1 MAPGLDAR
9 AEAATTPVAPLHRA
23 LGITDEELAAIRVKL
38 GRAPNDLE
46 LAMFSVMWS
55 EHCSYKSSRPLLRT
69 LPTSGE
75 GVVAGPG
82 ENAGVIDIGDGLGV
96 AFKIESHNHPSAV
109 EPYQGA
115 ATGVGGI
122 LRDIFTMGAR
132 PIAVLDALR
141 FGDPADP
148 RTRHLVDGVVRGV
161 GGYGNC
167 VGVPTVGGELVF
179 DPSYGGNPLV
189 NVMAIGLLPLER
201 LTLAS
206 APGPG
211 NLVVLFGSTTGRD
224 GIGGASVLASATF
237 TDDETSDRG
246 PAGASPRS
254 SVGLSSKRPSVQV
267 GDPFAE
273 KLLIEASLEL
283 IEGGLVV
290 GLQDLGAGGITCA
303 TSELADRGG
312 TGMLVDLDA
321 IPRREPGMAPFEVM
335 ISESQERMCAIVQPG
350 RLAAVEAVCTR
361 WGLPAAVIGRVTDD
375 GDIAIVEG
383 GLTAAGRPGPAAQ
396 EIARI
401 PARALT
407 SDAIVHDRL
416 AAPPARRREA
426 PAPGP
431 AEAAPSSSEGLP
443 ERGMDPGAVLLALVG
458 GPNLASRRWVTD
470 QYDSTVQTN
479 TVVGPGHGAAVL
491 RVKGTTKALV
501 ASTDANQAVGALD
514 PWLGAALS
522 VAEATR
528 NVAITGAR
536 PLGVTN
542 CLNYGDPTRP
552 EAFWQLSEAVRG
564 LGDACRALG
573 LPVTGGN
580 VSLYNESPA
589 GAIAPT
595 PEIGVVGLLD
605 DVRLLVGPAF
615 ASAGDAVVLVGEA
628 TPGMAGSAYADLA
641 GVAPEDGPPALDL
654 DRELAVQRFIREAIA
669 RELVASAQDVSGGGL
684 GVALAE
690 AALWSGLGAR
700 LRLPISGSP
709 AVELFGESPSRLVL
723 TCRPRHAA
731 ALLLLARHFGLPVE
745 EIGVVGGERLVI
757 ELTGHGATGAA
768 EGRGSNVADALD
780 VAVHDLSHAWEH
792 GLERALGI
800 VSAPVPAD
808 PVPADSVFADPGP
821 PAHGSG
827 GG

>member
-1 MAPGLDAR
+1 MTL
-9 AEAATTPVAPLHRA
+9 AEPPVEPLHRR
-23 LGITDEELAAIRVKL
+23 LGVTDEELDAIRDRL
-38 GRAPNDLE
+38 GGRDPNDLE

-55 EHCSYKSSRPLLRT
+55 EHCSYKSSKPLLRT
-69 LPTSGE
+69 LPTAGE

-82 ENAGVIDIGDGLGV
+82 ENAGVISIGDGLAV

-179 DPSYGGNPLV
+179 DPTYDGNPLV
-189 NVMAIGLLPLER
+189 NVMAIGLLEERR
-201 LTLAS
+201 LTLAT
-206 APGPG
+206 AGRPGD
-211 NLVVLFGSTTGRD
+211 LVVLYGSTTGRD

-237 TDDETSDRG
+237 TDDD
-246 PAGASPRS
+246 P
-254 SVGLSSKRPSVQV
+254 SKRPSVQV

-283 IEGGLVV
+283 IERGLVE

-303 TSELADRGG
+303 TSETADRAGAG
-312 TGMLVDLDA
+312 IVVDLDA
-321 IPRREPGMAPFEVM
+321 IPRREPGLEPFEVM
-335 ISESQERMCAIVQPG
+335 ISESQERMCA
-350 RLAAVEAVCTR
+350 AVSPARWPDVLEVCTR
-361 WGLPAAVIGRVTDD
+361 WGIPASIIGRVTGD
-375 GDIAIVEG
+375 GDIVVIEG
-383 GLTAAGRPGPAAQ
+383 GLTADGTPNPESRVL
-396 EIARI
+396 ARI

-416 AAPPARRREA
+416 AEPPTHHRAA
-426 PAPGP
+426 PAPG
-431 AEAAPSSSEGLP
+431 APLEPVDRLP
-443 ERGMDPGAVLLALVG
+443 ERGMDPGAVLLALLG
-458 GPNLASRRWVTD
+458 SANLASRHPVFH
-470 QYDSTVQTN
+470 QYDSTVGAD
-479 TVVGPGHGAAVL
+479 TVAGPGRGAAVM

-501 ASTDANQAVGALD
+501 ATTDGNQGVGVAD

-528 NVAITGAR
+528 NVSITGAR

-552 EAFWQLSEAVRG
+552 EAFWQLREGVRG

-580 VSLYNESPA
+580 VSLYNESPT

-605 DVRLLVGPAF
+605 DISTLVGPAF
-615 ASAGDAVVLVGEA
+615 QVPLDAVVVIGEP
-628 TPGMAGSAYADLA
+628 TPGLAGSMYASLA
-641 GVAPEDGPPALDL
+641 GAAAEDGPPGLDL
-654 DRELAVQRFIREAIA
+654 AREAALQTFIREAIA
-669 RELVASAQDVSGGGL
+669 RGLVASAQDVSGGGL
-684 GVALAE
+684 AVALAE
-690 AALWSGLGAR
+690 CAMWGGLGASVR
-700 LRLPISGSP
+700 IAVANSP
-709 AVELFGESPSRLVL
+709 AVDLFGESPSRLVVS
-723 TCRPRHAA
+723 CRPRFAA
-731 ALLLLARHFGLPVE
+731 ALELLARQHGLPVE
-745 EIGVVGGERLVI
+745 AIGTVGGDRLVV
-757 ELTGHGATGAA
+757 ELAGSGATGAA
-768 EGRGSNVADALD
+768 EERGSRIADALE
-780 VAVHDLSHAWEH
+780 VPLSDLRHAWDQ
-792 GLERALGI
+792 GLSRALGWE
-800 VSAPVPAD
+800 
-808 PVPADSVFADPGP
+808 G
-821 PAHGSG
+821 
-827 GG
+827 